1 MQIKLSAP
9 KIWIA
14 DTPVDFRKAING
26 LSELVAEQ
34 FDGGLEDAIYVFY
47 SKDRRKVKLLA
58 SHHNG
63 MVLIYKRLDKKRFV
77 FREDALS
84 RYAVDAKQLS
94 WLLAG
99 LDWVE
104 MSSFKSNTYQDY
116 F

>member
-14 DTPVDFRKAING
+14 DAPVDFRKSING
-26 LSELVAEQ
+26 LSELVVQ
-34 FDGGLEDAIYVFY
+34 HFPGGMKDAIYVFY
-47 SKDRRKVKLLA
+47 SKDRRKVKLLSA
-58 SHHNG
+58 HHNG
-63 MVLIYKRLDKKRFV
+63 AILIYKQLNTKRFV

-84 RYAVDAKQLS
+84 QYVVDENQLS

-104 MSSFKSNTYQDY
+104 MSSFESNTYPDY